1 MTDKHKFNLLLCD
14 HTRRALTREHAAT
27 TTLMP
32 RVPLSNYFHARYV
45 DKRSQQLKAARVFD
59 TCQRPWRTQTM
70 LTPEQVTQVLNLVEY
85 LNIDPAPNGK
95 INPSP
100 RGMMTYLLSTFLG
113 AVMHGY
119 LVEGYE
125 REEDDTNQ

>member
-1 MTDKHKFNLLLCD
+1 MKHKFNLLLCN
-14 HTRRALTREHAAT
+14 HTRRELTREHSAT
-27 TTLMP
+27 TTLTP
-32 RVPLSNYFHARYV
+32 RVPLSTYFHARYI
-45 DKRSQQLKAARVFD
+45 DKRSPQLKAARVFD

-70 LTPEQVTQVLNLVEY
+70 LTPEQVTQILRLVEE

-95 INPSP
+95 LNPSS
-100 RGMMTYLLSTFLG
+100 RGMMTYILSTFLG

-125 REEDDTNQ
+125 SEGQDESSE

>member
-1 MTDKHKFNLLLCD
+1 MSNKHKFNLLLCNHARRELTKE
-14 HTRRALTREHAAT
+14 HTQSN
-27 TTLMP
+27 TLMP
-32 RVPLSNYFHARYV
+32 RVPLSNYFHAHYI
-45 DKRSQQLKAARVFD
+45 DKRSMQLKTARVFD

-70 LTPEQVTQVLNLVEY
+70 LTPEQVTQILRLVEE

-95 INPSP
+95 LYPSS

-119 LVEGYE
+119 LVEGYDE
-125 REEDDTNQ
+125 TDESS